1 MRRSFGAALLLAS
14 LAACEG
20 SPILVVQVR
29 TDLAPGVSFDAVRV
43 RLEREGP
50 ASLDRV
56 VLAVDGSDWGAGVR
70 VLEEP
75 VAAGRHRLVVSA
87 LDASGAV
94 IVERPLAV
102 RLEGGGVRVS
112 TVLLTADCR
121 GVVCPAPAGDPAL
134 AACVGGRCASDECTE
149 EDGAA
154 CGASE
159 CAAAEDCPA
168 VSACA
173 TRECTASGTCFAAPI
188 AGACSD
194 GLVCDV
200 AAGCRAP
207 TTYVACAG
215 DAECSA
221 GKICV
226 QEFSVSRCRTACASD
241 ADCGSGQRCGAE
253 VGQIRAHCAG
263 DPCDPVTDTG
273 CPLGTTCTA
282 LPFLTTPG
290 EPTTR
295 ILLPACRPAGSTPER
310 APCGTTTECASGT
323 CESFG
328 LSSGACARHCRTNA
342 DCDELCARYRLD
354 EDDFGLCTPAC
365 DPVDD
370 AGCGVGLTCFLE
382 RRPIVDTGGTAY
394 STWCAPPGVRGIGEA
409 CDFFDPCAP
418 GGYCLG
424 IGGAPSACIEVCD
437 VAAPSCDCTPIGFTT
452 AGREIGLCY
461 PP

>member
-1 MRRSFGAALLLAS
+1 M
-14 LAACEG
+14 
-20 SPILVVQVR
+20 LVVQVR

-43 RLEREGP
+43 RLEREGS

-75 VAAGRHRLVVSA
+75 VAAGRHQLLVSA

-112 TVLLTADCR
+112 TVLLTADCQ

-188 AGACSD
+188 AGACAE
-194 GLVCDV
+194 GLVCD
-200 AAGCRAP
+200 AALGCRPQA
-207 TTYVACAG
+207 TYSACAA
-215 DAECSA
+215 DEACSA

-226 QEFSVSRCRTACASD
+226 QEFAVRRCRSACATD
-241 ADCGSGQRCGAE
+241 DECGAGQRCGAA
-253 VGQIRAHCAG
+253 VGQIRSHCGG
-263 DPCDPVTDTG
+263 DPCDPVSDTG
-273 CPLGTTCTA
+273 CPAGTTCTA

-290 EPTTR
+290 EPTTQV
-295 ILLPACRPAGSTPER
+295 LLPSCRPAGSAAER
-310 APCGTTTECASGT
+310 EACSLTLDCATGT

-328 LSSGACARHCRTNA
+328 RGAGACAPHCRTSA
-342 DCDELCARYRLD
+342 DCDEVCVEFRLD
-354 EDDFGLCTPAC
+354 QRDYGLCTAAC
-365 DPVDD
+365 DPVDGT
-370 AGCGVGLTCFLE
+370 GCGPGLACFLQRHFE
-382 RRPIVDTGGTAY
+382 PGSDVPSDT
-394 STWCAPPGVRGIGEA
+394 TWCAPPGVRGIGEA

-437 VAAPSCDCTPIGFTT
+437 VAAPRCDCTPIGFTT